1 MVSAASDLRQWRWF
15 LLAAVLIVLRSGDSF
30 AASTTIYSTGFE
42 EAEGYDSRF
51 TLAGQQGWR
60 VEGTGGNGL
69 FSETN
74 GFPGGGQQAYVG
86 AFSPNPNAEE
96 SLLTVWQPIN
106 LVSIPAHTPIVKFSV
121 QMEIVDSTNGLYDCF
136 RWSVFNTNV
145 DRLFTLDFDNSD
157 LSINYRLD
165 GTNAFIFTG
174 QTFSSNVRYQLL
186 ITMDFS
192 RNRWSATL
200 NDTLLLTNQLIST
213 TPSTPLNLGD
223 VDAVWFYRDAAAP
236 GNNLMVFDNYQIKR
250 EGVSGPQPELINLG
264 HVPHGAHLLR
274 LWGEDGRRYAIEATV
289 DFRNW
294 TALRTNTADN
304 GEFDFAD
311 TTAAGFPSRFYR
323 ARLVP

>member
-1 MVSAASDLRQWRWF
+1 
-15 LLAAVLIVLRSGDSF
+15 VLWLTRNSS

-42 EAEGYDSRF
+42 ATEGYDPRF
-51 TLAGQQGWR
+51 TLVGQQGWLG
-60 VEGTGGNGL
+60 EGTGGNGL

-74 GFPGGGQQAYVG
+74 GFPGRGQQAYVG
-86 AFSPNPNAEE
+86 AFPPDPNSEE
-96 SLLTVWQPIN
+96 SLLTIWQPIN
-106 LVSIPAHTPIVKFSV
+106 LVSIPAQTPIVKFSV
-121 QMEIVDSTNGLYDCF
+121 QMEIIDSTNGLYDCF
-136 RWSVFNTNV
+136 RWSVFNTNI

-165 GTNAFIFTG
+165 GTNAFVFTG

-186 ITMDFS
+186 ITMDFA

-200 NDTLLLTNQLIST
+200 DNTLLLTNQLIST
-213 TPSTPLNLGD
+213 IPGTPMNLGD
-223 VDAVWFYRDAAAP
+223 IDAIWFYRDSTAP

-250 EGVSGPQPELINLG
+250 EGVTGSRPELINLG
-264 HVPHGAHLLR
+264 HVPDGPHLLH
-274 LWGEDGRRYAIEATV
+274 LQGEDGRRYAIEASV

-311 TTAAGFPSRFYR
+311 TMAPAFPSRFYR